1 MDCRKIKQKSGR
13 GDVLN
18 RIVKEEVN
26 EEMAFEP
33 SLGRHRGPSRAFSG
47 RETGSA
53 KAPGED
59 CALRGLAGRERKGG
73 RGGKEEVIKA
83 IGVQSCMNS
92 QSLVQT
98 LLSKKGKQLKVWSLT
113 VTWQN

>member
-1 MDCRKIKQKSGR
+1 MESLNTLRQEWNWVLQRNTRMVWSKIRKRSGR

-33 SLGRHRGPSRAFSG
+33 SFGRNQGPSRASSG

-92 QSLVQT
+92 QSPVQT
-98 LLSKKGKQLKVWSLT
+98 
-113 VTWQN
+113 